1 MAWPRLSVSGG
12 HASEG
17 SVSGARISRRGI
29 LIGAL
34 AGGGLAVG
42 YLLRPR
48 RFPLPLEPGRD
59 EYAFGAWIKIAADGV
74 VSVAVPQVEMGQ
86 GVTTLL
92 PQIVAHEL
100 GADWRQV
107 AVEPAPVSALYANA
121 VLAAKW
127 APLWMPAMP
136 ALAEAPDSFAARRW
150 AEDHRFNATADGTA
164 VAAYEG
170 PARAAAASARALL
183 VQAAAA
189 RWNVA
194 PEACEVSGG
203 LVLHEGKR
211 LNFGPLAA
219 EAATFSP
226 PDPPPLRAE
235 AMAEKPGEFLP
246 GAPLRYPRL
255 DLPSKVDGSW
265 TFAGDVRL
273 PDMVRAAIRQAPIGK
288 ASLSG
293 LDDGAG
299 KDLHGFLRFVKGPD
313 WVAALAE
320 DWWTAETALTRASP
334 RFRVARGSD
343 SGDVDSALDEAMAM
357 GSPSRLHM
365 AGDAAAI
372 AGALPV
378 QIRYEVAPAV
388 HATIETASATAR
400 YENGRLEL
408 WIGTQ
413 APEAAR
419 VAAAGALGLQ
429 AADVVLYPMPIG
441 GSFDRRLECAHAAQ
455 VAVLAREARRP
466 VQLTFSR
473 RQEHFTTMPR
483 APAVAVMAARPDA
496 EGRPTGWRARIA
508 APATAR
514 AFGRRF
520 FSGESAFDALDAVA
534 EAADPMAVEGAVPA
548 YAVPNLAVD
557 HIPAAI
563 GLPTGRMRGNAH
575 GYTAFFNESFVDEL
589 AHRAGREPLSFR
601 MAMLGHD
608 PRLAECL
615 QRAAGLAQWGGGGDN
630 SGQGIACHVIGE
642 GRIAVVASARRDEN
656 GVRVDRLSAVAD
668 IGRIV
673 NYDVARQQVEGGLV
687 FGLGLAL
694 GCSPNYAGGRPDGER
709 LSDLA
714 LPTLADCPAIEVD
727 FIESTEDPAD
737 PGELGVA
744 VVAPAVANALFSA
757 TGLRFRRLPL
767 FAEDM

>member
-1 MAWPRLSVSGG
+1 MASPRAPV
-12 HASEG
+12 
-17 SVSGARISRRGI
+17 SRRGI

-107 AVEPAPVSALYANA
+107 AVEPAPVSALYVNT

-127 APLWMPAMP
+127 APLWFPVMPG
-136 ALAEAPDSFAARRW
+136 LAEAPDGFLAQRW
-150 AEDHRFNATADGTA
+150 AQDHRFNATADGTSL
-164 VAAYEG
+164 AAYEA
-170 PARAAAASARALL
+170 PARAAAASARAVL
-183 VQAAAA
+183 VRAAAA
-189 RWNVA
+189 RWGVA
-194 PEACEVSGG
+194 PEECEVANG
-203 LVLHEGKR
+203 LVIHGDAIHGDRR

-219 EAATFSP
+219 EAAAFSP

-235 AMAEKPGEFLP
+235 PMAEKPGEFPP

-255 DLPSKVDGSW
+255 DMPSKVDGSW
-265 TFAGDVRL
+265 MFAGDVRL
-273 PDMVRAAIRQAPIGK
+273 PDMLRAAIRHAPIGK
-288 ASLSG
+288 ASLSR
-293 LDDGAG
+293 LDENAG
-299 KDLHGFLRFVKGPD
+299 KDLPGFLRFVRGPD
-313 WVAALAE
+313 WVAALAR
-320 DWWTAETALTRASP
+320 DWWTAETALTRAAP

-343 SGDVDSALDEAMAM
+343 SGEVDEALEQAMTM
-357 GSPSRLHM
+357 GSPTRVHLTGE
-365 AGDAAAI
+365 AGAVE
-372 AGALPV
+372 GALPV

-400 YENGRLEL
+400 YANGRLEL

-413 APEAAR
+413 APGAAR
-419 VAAAGALGLQ
+419 AAAAEAIGI
-429 AADVVLYPMPIG
+429 AAGDVVLYPMAIG
-441 GSFDRRLECAHAAQ
+441 GSFDRRLECAHAGQ
-455 VAVLAREARRP
+455 VAVLAREAGRP
-466 VQLTFSR
+466 VQLTLSR
-473 RQEHFTTMPR
+473 RQEHFATFPR
-483 APAVAVMAARPDA
+483 APVVAVMAARPDA
-496 EGRPTGWRARIA
+496 EGRPTAWRARIA

-514 AFGRRF
+514 EFGRRM
-520 FSGESAFDALDAVA
+520 FSGLAPFDALDAVA
-534 EAADPMAVEGAVPA
+534 AVADPMAVEGAVPA
-548 YAVPNLAVD
+548 YAVPDLAVD

-589 AHRAGREPLSFR
+589 AHRAGREPLSYR

-615 QRAAGLAQWGGGGDN
+615 QRAASLAQWGGGGDN

-642 GRIAVVASARRDEN
+642 GRIALVASARRDEN

-673 NYDVARQQVEGGLV
+673 NHDVARQQIEGGLV

-694 GCSPNYAGGRPDGER
+694 GCSPGYAGGRPDGER
-709 LSDLA
+709 LSDLS
-714 LPTLADCPAIEVD
+714 LPTLADCPAIEVQ
-727 FIESTEDPAD
+727 FIESDADPAD
-737 PGELGVA
+737 PGELGTA
-744 VVAPAVANALFSA
+744 VVAPAVANALYSA